1 MTKMYYNVFMD
12 KIIIAIGGGEI
23 REKETAEIDEQI
35 ASLAKK
41 HAGDKRANALF
52 IGTASH
58 DSMPYYNSFHKTY
71 TGLFELKTDCVL
83 TVYGEMNDEKIRGKF
98 EKADMIYVGGGDTM
112 YMLEK
117 WKESGVDKL
126 IKEAYDRGV
135 IICGLSAGAICWFEE
150 MFTDS
155 AGEEYEFKPALGYLK
170 GGACPHYDDRKED
183 FFAKSENA
191 EIKNYVCIENLS
203 AVLFINGEMV
213 SALKGSGN
221 SYSVNISAEEAI
233 FTTIPKKDLLNC
245 NFH

>member
-1 MTKMYYNVFMD
+1 
-12 KIIIAIGGGEI
+12 
-23 REKETAEIDEQI
+23 
-35 ASLAKK
+35 
-41 HAGDKRANALF
+41 
-52 IGTASH
+52 
-58 DSMPYYNSFHKTY
+58 
-71 TGLFELKTDCVL
+71 
-83 TVYGEMNDEKIRGKF
+83 
-98 EKADMIYVGGGDTM
+98 MIYVGGGDTI

-155 AGEEYEFKPALGYLK
+155 DGEEYEFKPALGYLK

-191 EIKNYVCIENLS
+191 EIKNYVCIENLA

-221 SYSVNISAEEAI
+221 SYSVNISPKGAI
-233 FTTIPKKDLLNC
+233 FTAIPKKDLLNC
-245 NFH
+245 DFH